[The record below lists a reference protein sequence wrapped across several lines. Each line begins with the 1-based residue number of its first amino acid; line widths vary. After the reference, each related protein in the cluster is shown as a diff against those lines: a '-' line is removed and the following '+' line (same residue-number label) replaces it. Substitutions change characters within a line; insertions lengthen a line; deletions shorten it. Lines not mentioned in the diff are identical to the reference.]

1 MSKRQQ
7 KRQRHE
13 QKSQLRR
20 KQLAAA
26 LHAKRIASSGGGG
39 GAGKPQRKSAKGAA
53 QTRGGGGSR
62 RGAVEKA
69 KKGLVEARGEARHAG
84 AWRDRRNDAVVGA
97 EDRDGGEERRESA
110 GGSPETGEEQAGR
123 AEGGESSEVGGEGAG
138 GMGSKGGVER
148 GAVEVR
154 LQGDEGGGGGDGR
167 GSVRVV
173 GGRMGGADD
182 AGTEGKDGGR
192 PFGVRSSEKRGMEE
206 EAEGEDEEDEEG
218 GGSGKDE
225 GEEEEEGDEE
235 EDVARRGKAQH
246 GHLPLRFS
254 LPPIFLF
261 SPPHSSQPRLYIP
274 PSLRILCSSL
284 AAPHPH
290 SLLFHCRP
298 PPPLSALPVPCA
310 TPNNYAM
317 AQRILLVGEGD
328 FSFTRALLRLMAP
341 ARPLALFATALDSRH
356 TIVQKYGEEAGAVLQ
371 EVEAGGAHVL
381 FNVDA
386 TRLAHTLH
394 LGKRRR
400 KGKANPLEKPF
411 DRIVFNFPHVGL
423 GIKDERINVQRNRQL
438 LFDFFVSAAPL
449 VAPQGEVRVSLRT
462 GHPYSLWNAPALAE
476 ESRALRLKFTHRFHA
491 DHFPG
496 YGHRRT
502 IGGKTGVMVE
512 NTEEG
517 SKSVGAKTFVFC
529 HRNAHPPR
537 SPNAG
542 VVARKK
548 MR

>member
-110 GGSPETGEEQAGR
+110 GGNPETGEEQAGR

-182 AGTEGKDGGR
+182 AGAEGKDGGR
-192 PFGVRSSEKRGMEE
+192 PFGVRSSEKRGMEG
-206 EAEGEDEEDEEG
+206 EAEGEDEEDEEDEEG

-235 EDVARRGKAQH
+235 EDVARRGKEAK
-246 GHLPLRFS
+246 GKKRERGEGPSGLRGF
-254 LPPIFLF
+254 
-261 SPPHSSQPRLYIP
+261 H
-274 PSLRILCSSL
+274 PS
-284 AAPHPH
+284 
-290 SLLFHCRP
+290 
-298 PPPLSALPVPCA
+298 
-310 TPNNYAM
+310 
-317 AQRILLVGEGD
+317 QRILLVGEGD

-496 YGHRRT
+496 
-502 IGGKTGVMVE
+502 
-512 NTEEG
+512 
-517 SKSVGAKTFVFC
+517 
-529 HRNAHPPR
+529 
-537 SPNAG
+537 
-542 VVARKK
+542 
-548 MR
+548 